1 MSNHD
6 WAAKT
11 TNTIY
16 ILKCGRPTL
25 IRQPQQKTIGGR
37 ERGREGQ
44 AGHRLVIRQA
54 VIFYV
59 RLGLVWGKQSDKGE
73 RHRNK
78 EIERQS
84 RQ

>member
-25 IRQPQQKTIGGR
+25 IRQPQQQTIGDR

-44 AGHRLVIRQA
+44 AGHQA
-54 VIFYV
+54 GSHI
-59 RLGLVWGKQSDKGE
+59 LC
-73 RHRNK
+73 
-78 EIERQS
+78 
-84 RQ
+84 